1 MGKINPIFVETITAC
16 ILAQKGD
23 RSLRQLCADAGLPAS
38 DNALLSKLLRGESV
52 SVATLRRIGCA
63 LGCVA
68 PPRRLIRRCMSA
80 QEAAAWDALA
90 PAERLRRLTTTEKD
104 TL

>member
-1 MGKINPIFVETITAC
+1 MHKVDAECVRREIEARIAKQSQSA
-16 ILAQKGD
+16 LA
-23 RSLRQLCADAGLPAS
+23 REIGLGS
-38 DNALLSKLLRGESV
+38 GGQALLSKLLRGEPV
-52 SVATLRRIGCA
+52 SLATLRRIGRA

-90 PAERLRRLTTTEKD
+90 PAERLRRLAQE
-104 TL
+104 

>member
-1 MGKINPIFVETITAC
+1 MLSQKTFTCLSEIVAANPDAS
-16 ILAQKGD
+16 L
-23 RSLRQLCADAGLPAS
+23 RSLCTAHGLPAS
-38 DNALLSKLLRGESV
+38 DAPALSRILRGEPV
-52 SVATLRRIGCA
+52 SVATLRRIGRA

-90 PAERLRRLTTTEKD
+90 PAERLRRLTQ
-104 TL
+104 

>member
-1 MGKINPIFVETITAC
+1 MTNNAVGSYAIRTA
-16 ILAQKGD
+16 IAARTSTQSQRALARD
-23 RSLRQLCADAGLPAS
+23 LGLG
-38 DNALLSKLLRGESV
+38 NGGQALLSKILRGEPV
-52 SVATLRRIGCA
+52 SVATLRRIGRA

-90 PAERLRRLTTTEKD
+90 PAERLRRLTQ
-104 TL
+104 